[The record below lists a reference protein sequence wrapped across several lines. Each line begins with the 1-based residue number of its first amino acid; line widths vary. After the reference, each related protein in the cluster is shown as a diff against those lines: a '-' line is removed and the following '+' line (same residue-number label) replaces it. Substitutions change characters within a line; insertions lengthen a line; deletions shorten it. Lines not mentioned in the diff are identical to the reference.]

1 VDTLGLLLVVLVT
14 AAGVQDRDGAR
25 DLLWRLRAAFRR
37 VSLVW
42 ADGGYAGKLVTWA
55 ANTLRRRVRIVKRTA
70 KHRGFYVLPRRWVVE
85 RTFSWI
91 TRYRRTVRD
100 YERLPEHHETM
111 VYWSMIT
118 LMGRRLARAQRP
130 PASTP
135 APALHAVVPALRA
148 VA

>member
-55 ANTLRRRVRIVKRTA
+55 ANTLRRRVRIVNAPTST
-70 KHRGFYVLPRRWVVE
+70 E
-85 RTFSWI
+85 
-91 TRYRRTVRD
+91 
-100 YERLPEHHETM
+100 
-111 VYWSMIT
+111 
-118 LMGRRLARAQRP
+118 
-130 PASTP
+130 ASTCCP
-135 APALHAVVPALRA
+135 AGGSWNAPSPGSPGTDAPSATTNGYRNTTKPWSTGP
-148 VA
+148 